1 LGPANED
8 MNDHTSTF
16 SFTGKAS
23 HPKNAVALLY
33 DLEGFSRFFNQPDVQ
48 EYVPAFLNH
57 VSAAMGVNLFGGEAY
72 WAHNATIDPLEV
84 EVAHEKF
91 TGDGALY
98 ILLPPAGSSDFP
110 IGTLQHLCNRLWTL
124 KNRFDEV
131 VNKALEQV
139 PVVEVP
145 RNIRFGLSRGSVY
158 ELKGEGPTTTEYIG
172 FSINL
177 ASRLQ
182 KYCPELGFIASARLM
197 LSDREAAKHGFMK
210 VVATQLRGFPDE
222 IVLVDREEY
231 ETLSDETRTGLF
243 KLPK

>member
-1 LGPANED
+1 
-8 MNDHTSTF
+8 MTSQISTF

-23 HPKNAVALLY
+23 YPKNAVALLY

-57 VSAAMGVNLFGGEAY
+57 VSAAMAVNLFGGEAY
-72 WAHNATIDPLEV
+72 WAHNATIDALDL

-98 ILLPPAGSSDFP
+98 ILLPPEGATDFP
-110 IGTLQHLCNRLWTL
+110 VGTLQHLCNRVWTL
-124 KNRFDEV
+124 KNRFASV
-131 VNKALEQV
+131 VNRALEMV

-145 RNIRFGLSRGSVY
+145 RKVRFGLSRGSVY
-158 ELKGEGPTTTEYIG
+158 ELRTQGTTASEYIG

-197 LSDREAAKHGFMK
+197 LSDREIAKHGFIK
-210 VVATQLRGFPDE
+210 VMATQLRGFTDE
-222 IVLVDREEY
+222 IVVIDNAEY
-231 ETLSDETRTGLF
+231 EALQEATRRQLF
-243 KLPK
+243 KELQ

>member
-1 LGPANED
+1 
-8 MNDHTSTF
+8 
-16 SFTGKAS
+16 
-23 HPKNAVALLY
+23 
-33 DLEGFSRFFNQPDVQ
+33 
-48 EYVPAFLNH
+48 

-72 WAHNATIDPLEV
+72 WAHNATIDPLEI

-98 ILLPPAGSSDFP
+98 ILLPPAGSAHFP
-110 IGTLQHLCNRLWTL
+110 VGTLQHLCNRLWTL
-124 KNRFDEV
+124 KSRFDAV
-131 VNKALEQV
+131 VNRALETV

-145 RNIRFGLSRGSVY
+145 RKVRFGLSRGSVY
-158 ELKGEGPTTTEYIG
+158 ELQTQDTTANEYIG

-197 LSDREAAKHGFMK
+197 LSDRELENHGFIK

-222 IVLVDREEY
+222 IVVIDRVEY
-231 ETLSDETRTGLF
+231 EALSDDIRNRLF
-243 KLPK
+243 KEPQ

>member
-1 LGPANED
+1 
-8 MNDHTSTF
+8 MTSQTSTF

-23 HPKNAVALLY
+23 YPKNAVALLY

-48 EYVPAFLNH
+48 EYVPAFLNY

-72 WAHNATIDPLEV
+72 WANSATIDPLQIEV
-84 EVAHEKF
+84 VHEKF

-98 ILLPPAGSSDFP
+98 ILIPPGGASDFP
-110 IGTLQHLCNRLWTL
+110 AGTLQHLCNRVWTL
-124 KNRFDEV
+124 KNRFSEV
-131 VNKALEQV
+131 VNRALETV

-145 RNIRFGLSRGSVY
+145 RKVRFGLSRGSVY
-158 ELKGEGPTTTEYIG
+158 ELRTQDATASEYIG

-197 LSDREAAKHGFMK
+197 LADREIARHGFLK
-210 VVATQLRGFPDE
+210 VVATQLRGFADE
-222 IVLVDREEY
+222 IVVIDSVEY
-231 ETLSDETRTGLF
+231 DALPDDTRKQLF
-243 KLPK
+243 KELE

>member
-1 LGPANED
+1 
-8 MNDHTSTF
+8 MTSQTSTF

-23 HPKNAVALLY
+23 YPKNAVALLY

-48 EYVPAFLNH
+48 DYVPAFLNY

-72 WAHNATIDPLEV
+72 WANDATIDPLEI

-110 IGTLQHLCNRLWTL
+110 AGTLQHLCNRVWTL
-124 KNRFDEV
+124 KNRFTEV
-131 VNKALEQV
+131 VNRALEVV
-139 PVVEVP
+139 PVIEVP
-145 RNIRFGLSRGSVY
+145 RKVRFGLSRGSVY
-158 ELKGEGPTTTEYIG
+158 ELRGQGAAASEYIG

-197 LSDREAAKHGFMK
+197 LSDREIVKHGFMK
-210 VVATQLRGFPDE
+210 IVATQLRGFADE
-222 IVLVDREEY
+222 IVVIDSAEY
-231 ETLSDETRTGLF
+231 EALSDETRNHLF
-243 KLPK
+243 KELP

>member
-1 LGPANED
+1 
-8 MNDHTSTF
+8 MQSQTSTF

-23 HPKNAVALLY
+23 YPRNAVALLY

-48 EYVPAFLNH
+48 DYVPAFLNQ
-57 VSAAMGVNLFGGEAY
+57 VSAAVGINLFGGEAY
-72 WAHNATIDPLEV
+72 WAYNATIDPLEI

-98 ILLPPAGSSDFP
+98 ILLPPGGASDFP
-110 IGTLQHLCNRLWTL
+110 TGTLQHLCNRLWTL
-124 KNRFDEV
+124 KNRFDAV
-131 VNKALEQV
+131 VSRALETV

-145 RNIRFGLSRGSVY
+145 RKVRFGLSRGSVY
-158 ELKGEGPTTTEYIG
+158 ELQVQGSTASEYIG

-197 LSDREAAKHGFMK
+197 LSNREIADHGFVK
-210 VVATQLRGFPDE
+210 VVATELRGFTDE
-222 IVLVDREEY
+222 IVLIDRMEY
-231 ETLSDETRTGLF
+231 EALSEDIRKRLF
-243 KLPK
+243 KEPQ

>member
-1 LGPANED
+1 
-8 MNDHTSTF
+8 MNTEMISTF

-23 HPKNAVALLY
+23 YPKNAVALLY

-48 EYVPAFLNH
+48 EYVPAFLNY

-72 WAHNATIDPLEV
+72 WANNATIDPLQIEV
-84 EVAHEKF
+84 VHEKF

-98 ILLPPAGSSDFP
+98 ILIPPGGAPDFP
-110 IGTLQHLCNRLWTL
+110 TGTLQHLCNRVWTL
-124 KNRFDEV
+124 KNRFSAV
-131 VNKALEQV
+131 VNKALETV

-145 RNIRFGLSRGSVY
+145 RKVRFGLSRGSVY
-158 ELKGEGPTTTEYIG
+158 ELQTQGTKGSEYIG

-197 LSDREAAKHGFMK
+197 LSDREIVRHGFMK
-210 VVATQLRGFPDE
+210 VVATKLRGFADE
-222 IVLVDREEY
+222 IVVIDSVEY
-231 ETLSDETRTGLF
+231 DALPDDTRKQLF
-243 KLPK
+243 KELQ

>member
-1 LGPANED
+1 
-8 MNDHTSTF
+8 MTSQISTF
-16 SFTGKAS
+16 SFTGRAS
-23 HPKNAVALLY
+23 YPKNAVALLY

-48 EYVPAFLNH
+48 DYVPAFLNH

-72 WAHNATIDPLEV
+72 WAHNATIDPLEI

-98 ILLPPAGSSDFP
+98 ILLPPDGSSDFP
-110 IGTLQHLCNRLWTL
+110 AGTLQHLCNRVWTL
-124 KNRFDEV
+124 KNRFSAV
-131 VNKALEQV
+131 VDRALESV

-145 RNIRFGLSRGSVY
+145 RKVRFGLSRGSVY
-158 ELKGEGPTTTEYIG
+158 ELQTQVTTASEYIG

-197 LSDREAAKHGFMK
+197 LSDREIAKHGFMK
-210 VVATQLRGFPDE
+210 VVATQLRGFANE
-222 IVLVDREEY
+222 IVVIDSMEY
-231 ETLSDETRTGLF
+231 ESLPEETRNQLF
-243 KLPK
+243 KELE

>member
-1 LGPANED
+1 MSIDMTSQQPA
-8 MNDHTSTF
+8 TF

-23 HPKNAVALLY
+23 YPRNAVALLY

-48 EYVPAFLNH
+48 DYVPAFLNH
-57 VSAAMGVNLFGGEAY
+57 VSAAIGVNLFGGEAY
-72 WAHNATIDPLEV
+72 WAHNATIVPLEI

-91 TGDGALY
+91 MGDGALY
-98 ILLPPAGSSDFP
+98 ILLPPAGASQFP
-110 IGTLQHLCNRLWTL
+110 VGTLQHLCNRLWTL
-124 KNRFDEV
+124 KSRFDV
-131 VNKALEQV
+131 VVSRALETV

-145 RNIRFGLSRGSVY
+145 RKVRFGLSRGSVY
-158 ELKGEGPTTTEYIG
+158 ELQTMGTTGSEYIG

-197 LSDREAAKHGFMK
+197 LSDREIAKHGFIK

-222 IVLVDREEY
+222 IVVIDRVEY
-231 ETLSDETRTGLF
+231 EGLSDDVRNRLF
-243 KLPK
+243 KEPQ

>member
-1 LGPANED
+1 
-8 MNDHTSTF
+8 
-16 SFTGKAS
+16 
-23 HPKNAVALLY
+23 VALLY

-48 EYVPAFLNH
+48 DYVPAFLNH

-72 WAHNATIDPLEV
+72 WAHNETIGPLEI

-98 ILLPPAGSSDFP
+98 ILLPQGGASDFP
-110 IGTLQHLCNRLWTL
+110 AGTLQHLCNRLWTL

-131 VNKALEQV
+131 VNRVFEMV
-139 PVVEVP
+139 PVLEVP
-145 RNIRFGLSRGSVY
+145 RKVRFGLSRGSVY
-158 ELKGEGPTTTEYIG
+158 ELRTHGGAASEYIG

-197 LSDREAAKHGFMK
+197 LSDREISKHGFMK
-210 VVATQLRGFPDE
+210 VVATQLRGFTDE
-222 IVLVDREEY
+222 IVVIDSVEY
-231 ETLSDETRTGLF
+231 EALPEDIRTRLF
-243 KLPK
+243 KEPK

>member
-1 LGPANED
+1 MKSQA
-8 MNDHTSTF
+8 STF

-23 HPKNAVALLY
+23 FPKNAVALLY

-48 EYVPAFLNH
+48 DYIPAFLNH
-57 VSAAMGVNLFGGEAY
+57 VSAAVGVNLFGGEAY
-72 WAHNATIDPLEV
+72 WAYNATIDPLKI

-110 IGTLQHLCNRLWTL
+110 PGTLQHLCNRLWTL
-124 KNRFDEV
+124 KNRFYEV
-131 VNKALEQV
+131 VNKALDMV
-139 PVVEVP
+139 PVLEVP
-145 RNIRFGLSRGSVY
+145 RKVRFGLSRGSVY
-158 ELKGEGPTTTEYIG
+158 ELRTQGPTASEYIG

-197 LSDREAAKHGFMK
+197 FSDSEIERHGFMK
-210 VVATQLRGFPDE
+210 VVATQLRGFAEE
-222 IVLVDREEY
+222 IVVIDRVEY
-231 ETLSDETRTGLF
+231 EALPDDIRNRLF
-243 KLPK
+243 KEPQLAEA

>member
-1 LGPANED
+1 
-8 MNDHTSTF
+8 MTSQTSTF

-23 HPKNAVALLY
+23 YPKNAVALLY

-48 EYVPAFLNH
+48 DYVPAFLNY

-72 WAHNATIDPLEV
+72 WANNATIDPLQIEV
-84 EVAHEKF
+84 VHEKF

-98 ILLPPAGSSDFP
+98 ILVPPGEASDFP
-110 IGTLQHLCNRLWTL
+110 TGTLQHLCNRVWTL
-124 KNRFDEV
+124 KNRFSAV
-131 VNKALEQV
+131 VNRALETV

-145 RNIRFGLSRGSVY
+145 RKVRFGLSRGSVF
-158 ELKGEGPTTTEYIG
+158 ELRTQGTTASEYIG

-197 LSDREAAKHGFMK
+197 LADREIARHGFMK
-210 VVATQLRGFPDE
+210 VVATQLRGFADE
-222 IVLVDREEY
+222 IVVIDSVEY
-231 ETLSDETRTGLF
+231 DALSNETRSHLF
-243 KLPK
+243 KELQ